1 MVQNMRLN
9 YYIGVVVG
17 TDRSKWYMLTVNKY
31 TAQHPLVVMSD
42 DGRPLMWKTKK
53 AVKDYAKKHGM
64 YVVDTD
70 WVYAFGG
77 TGSY

>member
-1 MVQNMRLN
+1 MVQNLRVH

-17 TDRSKWYMLTVNKY
+17 TDRSKWYMLTTQKLNPL
-31 TAQHPLVVMSD
+31 HPVVVMSA

-53 AVKDYAKKHGM
+53 AVKDYAKKHTM

-77 TGSY
+77 TGHY